1 MKRILYVA
9 SGDFFSFY
17 GGGQVYVK
25 NVVDELIRQGVDIV
39 IVSFVNKY
47 IAVEKHSY
55 NGVLLCEVGTLVTKD
70 EITKLIISIQPSL
83 IHTHGHEF
91 EQCSLGEQLNIPV
104 IITAHHGG
112 ILCPAGTLLNA
123 EDGICQTTLSH
134 RNCLKCCLANIRTG
148 RAWYPF
154 MRLLPERM
162 YRSLGRKLA
171 GLPFVPFI
179 TPIGGVAKSIEDK
192 IAEWQSIC
200 NNASMVIAPSH
211 AIAEAM
217 CRNGL
222 DESKVRVIPHG
233 IPGKTMSGERLAV
246 KGEIRKEKGERRME
260 KGTDPSVLR
269 TPAPNLG
276 EEFSKQRTVNGDG
289 LKVAKHDENE
299 YVDNKTLNTKH
310 YTLNKSTSVI
320 RFFFL
325 GRICRV
331 KGLHVLLEAFD
342 DKCFADRAELH
353 IIGGTG
359 NKGERRYMQALQ
371 QKYSRANIVWHGKV
385 PSEKVLE
392 TIQDFDVMVHPTIC
406 LEIFGLNISESLLM
420 HKPVL
425 ATRCGGAEMQIRDG
439 ENGWLVEPNN
449 AMALRE
455 KMHQIV
461 ENGIMFSLDTID
473 SGVVSIE
480 QHVKDLISLYEE
492 KACIDR
498 C

>member
-1 MKRILYVA
+1 MKLLQIA
-9 SGDFFSFY
+9 SGDFFSTY

-25 NVVDELIRQGVDIV
+25 SIVGELIRQELDVAV
-39 IVSFVNKY
+39 ISFVGKEISVVKCDYKGITLWEIGCQAQNFDIENLVRT
-47 IAVEKHSY
+47 IAPDIIHAHSQKA
-55 NGVLLCEVGTLVTKD
+55 L
-70 EITKLIISIQPSL
+70 
-83 IHTHGHEF
+83 F
-91 EQCSLGEQLNIPV
+91 ASLGQQLNIPV
-104 IITAHHGG
+104 VITAHHGG

-148 RAWYPF
+148 RALYPF
-154 MRLLPERM
+154 IRLLPEGM

-171 GLPFVPFI
+171 KLPFVPFI

-222 DESKVRVIPHG
+222 SRAKVRVIPHG
-233 IPGKTMSGERLAV
+233 IPGEFNV
-246 KGEIRKEKGERRME
+246 KSL
-260 KGTDPSVLR
+260 TLS
-269 TPAPNLG
+269 
-276 EEFSKQRTVNGDG
+276 
-289 LKVAKHDENE
+289 ENE
-299 YVDNKTLNTKH
+299 NTKHERSASLNTKH
-310 YTLNKSTSVI
+310 EQSEQPI

-331 KGLHVLLEAFD
+331 KGLHVLLDAFD
-342 DKCFADRAELH
+342 DVCFADRAELH

-359 NKGERRYMQALQ
+359 NKGEQRYMKALQ
-371 QKYSRANIVWHGKV
+371 CKYRNPNIVWHGKIA
-385 PSEKVLE
+385 SDKVLE
-392 TIQDFDVMVHPTIC
+392 TICDFDVMVHPTMC
-406 LEIFGLNISESLLM
+406 LEIYGLNISESLLM

-449 AMALRE
+449 AIALRE
-455 KMHQIV
+455 KMYQIV
-461 ENGIMFSLDTID
+461 ENGISFSLDTID

-480 QHVKDLISLYEE
+480 QHVKDLIVAYE
-492 KACIDR
+492 KYL
-498 C
+498 

>member
-1 MKRILYVA
+1 MSWYKLFSMKLLQIA
-9 SGDFFSFY
+9 SGDFFSTY

-25 NVVDELIRQGVDIV
+25 NLVDELIRQGADVV
-39 IVSFVNKY
+39 VFSFVDKD
-47 IAVEKHSY
+47 IAIAQHIY
-55 NGVLLCEVGTLVTKD
+55 NGIPLYEIGLHAQDSDIERLLHSISPD
-70 EITKLIISIQPSL
+70 IIHAHSRK
-83 IHTHGHEF
+83 ERF
-91 EQCSLGEQLNIPV
+91 ASLGHHQNIPV

-112 ILCPAGTLLNA
+112 ILCPAGTLMNA
-123 EDGICQTTLSH
+123 EDRICQTTLSH

-154 MRLLPERM
+154 MRLLPERI
-162 YRSLGRKLA
+162 YRSMGRKLA

-217 CRNGL
+217 TRNGL
-222 DESKVRVIPHG
+222 HPEKVRVIPHG
-233 IPGKTMSGERLAV
+233 IPGEFNV
-246 KGEIRKEKGERRME
+246 KSL
-260 KGTDPSVLR
+260 TLS
-269 TPAPNLG
+269 
-276 EEFSKQRTVNGDG
+276 
-289 LKVAKHDENE
+289 ENE
-299 YVDNKTLNTKH
+299 NTKH
-310 YTLNKSTSVI
+310 ERSEQPI

-371 QKYSRANIVWHGKV
+371 RKYSRANIVWHGKV

-392 TIQDFDVMVHPTIC
+392 TIQDFDVMVHPAIYM
-406 LEIFGLNISESLLM
+406 EIFGLNISESLLM

-425 ATRCGGAEMQIRDG
+425 ATRCGGAEMQVRDG

-449 AMALRE
+449 AMALRG
-455 KMHQIV
+455 KMHHIV
-461 ENGIMFSLDTID
+461 ENGMSFSLDTID

>member
-1 MKRILYVA
+1 MKLLQIA
-9 SGDFFSFY
+9 SGDFFSTY

-25 NVVDELIRQGVDIV
+25 SIVDEMIRQELDVAV
-39 IVSFVNKY
+39 ISFVGKEISVVKCDYKGITLWEIGCQAQNFDIENLVRT
-47 IAVEKHSY
+47 IAPDIIHAHSQKA
-55 NGVLLCEVGTLVTKD
+55 L
-70 EITKLIISIQPSL
+70 
-83 IHTHGHEF
+83 F
-91 EQCSLGEQLNIPV
+91 ASLGQQLNIPV
-104 IITAHHGG
+104 VITAHHGG
-112 ILCPAGTLLNA
+112 ILCPAGTLMNA
-123 EDGICQTTLSH
+123 EDSICQTTLSH
-134 RNCLKCCLANIRTG
+134 RNCLRCCLANIRTG

-154 MRLLPERM
+154 MRSLPERM
-162 YRSLGRKLA
+162 YRKCGTILGK
-171 GLPFVPFI
+171 LPFLPFI
-179 TPIGGVAKSIEDK
+179 TPIGSVAKSIEDK

-200 NNASMVIAPSH
+200 KKASVIIAPSH

-233 IPGKTMSGERLAV
+233 IPGKTMNVERLAISGEKTYQRDDTEFKRIEDEFRDGTESQLRTTGWRGEEGTVSGERLAIS
-246 KGEIRKEKGERRME
+246 E
-260 KGTDPSVLR
+260 D
-269 TPAPNLG
+269 
-276 EEFSKQRTVNGDG
+276 SKQEQRDS
-289 LKVAKHDENE
+289 
-299 YVDNKTLNTKH
+299 LNTKH
-310 YTLNKSTSVI
+310 YTLNKSDSVM

-359 NKGERRYMQALQ
+359 NKAERRYMQALQ
-371 QKYSRANIVWHGKV
+371 RKYSRANIVWHGKV

-392 TIQDFDVMVHPTIC
+392 TIQDFDVMVHPAIYM
-406 LEIFGLNISESLLM
+406 EIFGLNISESLLM

-449 AMALRE
+449 AIALRE

-461 ENGIMFSLDTID
+461 QEGINLDMNTIA
-473 SGVVSIE
+473 SGVISIE
-480 QHVKDLISLYEE
+480 EHVKELISLYEE
-492 KACIDR
+492 TSCAD
-498 C
+498 

>member
-1 MKRILYVA
+1 MKLLQIA
-9 SGDFFSFY
+9 SGDFLSTY

-25 NVVDELIRQGVDIV
+25 SIVDEMIRQELDVAV
-39 IVSFVNKY
+39 ISFVGKEISVVKCDYKGIPLWEIGCQAQNFDIENLVRT
-47 IAVEKHSY
+47 IAPDIIHAHSQKA
-55 NGVLLCEVGTLVTKD
+55 L
-70 EITKLIISIQPSL
+70 
-83 IHTHGHEF
+83 F
-91 EQCSLGEQLNIPV
+91 ASLGQQLNIPV
-104 IITAHHGG
+104 VITAHHGG
-112 ILCPAGTLLNA
+112 ILCPAGTLMNV

-154 MRLLPERM
+154 MRLLPEGM

-171 GLPFVPFI
+171 KLPFVPFI

-192 IAEWQSIC
+192 RAEWQSIC
-200 NNASMVIAPSH
+200 SNATMVIAPSH

-217 CRNGL
+217 TRNGL
-222 DESKVRVIPHG
+222 HPEKVRVIPHG
-233 IPGKTMSGERLAV
+233 IPGEFNV
-246 KGEIRKEKGERRME
+246 KSL
-260 KGTDPSVLR
+260 TLS
-269 TPAPNLG
+269 
-276 EEFSKQRTVNGDG
+276 
-289 LKVAKHDENE
+289 ENE
-299 YVDNKTLNTKH
+299 NTKHERSASLNTKQEQ
-310 YTLNKSTSVI
+310 SEQPI

-371 QKYSRANIVWHGKV
+371 RKYSRANIVWHGKV

-392 TIQDFDVMVHPTIC
+392 TIQDFDVMVHPAIY

-425 ATRCGGAEMQIRDG
+425 ASRCGGAEMQIMDG

-449 AMALRE
+449 AIALRG
-455 KMHQIV
+455 KMRQIV
-461 ENGIMFSLDTID
+461 GNGISFSLDTID